1 MVFEKSFQD
10 AQQTEAEIENQV
22 DILLSKGYDSI
33 LVSLVKGVDDNQ
45 SYSSESPKTDYH
57 LRRFI
62 PYYLL
67 YQEAYFNQDYYK
79 KYRVFHIEASMYN
92 LKNTSEK
99 SLVWSGTYD
108 IIEPN
113 DVTKTIGNYVKA
125 VIKSLEKEK
134 LIPRKN

>member
-1 MVFEKSFQD
+1 
-10 AQQTEAEIENQV
+10 
-22 DILLSKGYDSI
+22 
-33 LVSLVKGVDDNQ
+33 
-45 SYSSESPKTDYH
+45 
-57 LRRFI
+57 
-62 PYYLL
+62 
-67 YQEAYFNQDYYK
+67 
-79 KYRVFHIEASMYN
+79 MYN